1 MTFMVREVGGFYIMV
16 IWRRAGSVLLRS
28 WGKRVGREILRR
40 LELSKHRGII
50 LNTIARLIK
59 RQ

>member
-16 IWRRAGSVLLRS
+16 VWRRAGSVLLRS
-28 WGKRVGREILRR
+28 WGKRVVRVILHH

-50 LNTIARLIK
+50 LNTMTRH
-59 RQ
+59 